1 MYIATFI
8 FGPPGSQLTSQLV
21 DDGVRRFE
29 TDTQA
34 EWITL
39 VHALISA
46 LGNPLERPN
55 PLDVISR
62 ELFGGRLEIE
72 LECFS
77 RLHHGTLLPAV
88 KVVLVGDSE
97 MDISEDQ
104 REILGGTIAGLI
116 QAAWHITIAD

>member
-1 MYIATFI
+1 MYIATVI
-8 FGPPGSQLTSQLV
+8 FGPPGSQLTARLV

-29 TDTQA
+29 TEAQA

-39 VHALISA
+39 AHALIAA

-62 ELFGGRLEIE
+62 ELFHGRLEIE
-72 LECFS
+72 LECLS
-77 RLHHGTLLPAV
+77 RSHKGTLLPAV
-88 KVVLVGDSE
+88 AVSLVGDSE

-116 QAAWHITIAD
+116 QAAWHITIVD

>member
-1 MYIATFI
+1 VVITFI
-8 FGPPGSQLTSQLV
+8 FGPPGTQLTSELV
-21 DDGVRRFE
+21 EDGAGRFDSDASE
-29 TDTQA
+29 

-46 LGNPLERPN
+46 LGNPLDRPN

-77 RLHHGTLLPAV
+77 RPHHGTLLPAV
-88 KVVLVGDSE
+88 KVALVGDSE
-97 MDISEDQ
+97 VDISEDQ

-116 QAAWHITIAD
+116 QAAWHITIVD

>member
-1 MYIATFI
+1 MQVATFI
-8 FGPPGSQLTSQLV
+8 FGPPGTQLTSKLV
-21 DDGVRRFE
+21 EDGASRFDSDASE
-29 TDTQA
+29 

-46 LGNPLERPN
+46 LENPLDRPN

-77 RLHHGTLLPAV
+77 QLHHGTLLPAV
-88 KVVLVGDSE
+88 KVALVGASE
-97 MDISEDQ
+97 VDISEDQ

-116 QAAWHITIAD
+116 QAAWFIAVES

>member
-1 MYIATFI
+1 MVITFI
-8 FGPPGSQLTSQLV
+8 FGPPGTQLTSELV
-21 DDGVRRFE
+21 EDGVSRFGSDASE
-29 TDTQA
+29 

-46 LGNPLERPN
+46 LGNPLDRPN

-62 ELFGGRLEIE
+62 ELFHGKLEIE

-77 RLHHGTLLPAV
+77 RSHNGALLPAV
-88 KVVLVGDSE
+88 AVSLVGDSE
-97 MDISEDQ
+97 LDISEDQ

-116 QAAWHITIAD
+116 QAAWHITIVD

>member
-1 MYIATFI
+1 MVITFI
-8 FGPPGSQLTSQLV
+8 FGPPGTQLTSELV
-21 DDGVRRFE
+21 EDGAGRFDSDASE
-29 TDTQA
+29 

-46 LGNPLERPN
+46 LENPLDRPN

-77 RLHHGTLLPAV
+77 RLHHGNLLPAV
-88 KVVLVGDSE
+88 KVALVGASE
-97 MDISEDQ
+97 VDISEDQ

-116 QAAWHITIAD
+116 QAAWFIAVES